1 MIRTYGIAATTSLRP
16 LNLPPMTLK
25 EAESYRQAY
34 AELGKTVHVINLK
47 SQ

>member
-1 MIRTYGIAATTSLRP
+1 MIRTYGIAATTNLRP

-34 AELGKTVHVINLK
+34 AEMGKTVHVINLK
-47 SQ
+47 AE